1 VILFKNQ
8 VKEMKI
14 LLIGVLLI
22 CLNGFTGST
31 FDTITKFLSLNDYKW
46 YHYYSIGLTVSLI
59 VLLIFLNFRGGIKKH
74 IILEKKQYYVLPLIR
89 GLQFALITPIIFF
102 SLKYIPINIFTTLL
116 MTTPFFLLIFA
127 KFILNEKLNSI
138 SWVSIIIGFIG
149 VLIVLKPTNASI
161 NIYVFLV
168 LFVAITNALSFTV
181 VNKYSY
187 MATTYG
193 FTFYSIIP
201 AMLFSYIFF
210 FTDPIIPSGKALL
223 LFASS
228 GIIVMISAW
237 AFTAA
242 YHIAGKYSSIISPF
256 IFLQI
261 LWGSLYGIIFF
272 SEKISTLS
280 IIGIFVIIASG
291 SIAVYNRNK

>member
-1 VILFKNQ
+1 
-8 VKEMKI
+8 MKI
-14 LLIGVLLI
+14 LLLGILLI

-31 FDTITKFLSLNDYKW
+31 FDTITKFLSINDYKW
-46 YHYYSIGLTVSLI
+46 YHYYSIGLTISLLTLI
-59 VLLIFLNFRGGIKKH
+59 IFLQFNGGIKKH
-74 IILEKKQYYVLPLIR
+74 ILLKKKHYYFLPLIR
-89 GLQFALITPIIFF
+89 GLQFAFITPIIFY

-116 MTTPFFLLIFA
+116 MTTPFFLIIFA
-127 KFILNEKLNSI
+127 KFILNERLNII
-138 SWVSIIIGFIG
+138 SWISIIIGFVG
-149 VLIVLKPTNASI
+149 VVVVLKPTNASV

-168 LFVAITNALSFTV
+168 LLVAITNALSFTV

-193 FTFYSIIP
+193 FTFYGIIP
-201 AMLFSYIFF
+201 ATLFSYLFF
-210 FTDPIIPSGKALL
+210 FIDPMFPSVKELL

-228 GIIVMISAW
+228 GVIVMISAW

-242 YHIAGKYSSIISPF
+242 YHIAGKYSSIISCF

-261 LWGSLYGIIFF
+261 LWGTLYGIIFF

-280 IIGIFVIIASG
+280 IIGIFIIIASG
-291 SIAVYNRNK
+291 SIAVYNHNN

>member
-1 VILFKNQ
+1 
-8 VKEMKI
+8 MKI
-14 LLIGVLLI
+14 LLFGILLI

-31 FDTITKFLSLNDYKW
+31 FDTITKFLSINDYKW
-46 YHYYSIGLTVSLI
+46 YHYYSIGLTISLLT
-59 VLLIFLNFRGGIKKH
+59 LLIFLFFNGGIKKH
-74 IILEKKQYYVLPLIR
+74 ILLEKKQYYLIPIIR
-89 GLQFALITPIIFF
+89 GLQFGFITPIIFY

-116 MTTPFFLLIFA
+116 MTTPFFLIIFA
-127 KFILNEKLNSI
+127 KYILNEKLNSV
-138 SWVSIIIGFIG
+138 SWIAIILGFIG
-149 VLIVLKPTNASI
+149 VLIVLKPFNAILNI
-161 NIYVFLV
+161 NIFLV
-168 LFVAITNALSFTV
+168 LLVAMTNALSFTI

-193 FTFYSIIP
+193 FTFYGIIP
-201 AMLFSYIFF
+201 ATILSYLFF
-210 FTDPIIPSGKALL
+210 FIDPMIPSNKELL

-261 LWGSLYGIIFF
+261 FWASLYGVFF
-272 SEKISTLS
+272 FNEKIDTMSVL
-280 IIGIFVIIASG
+280 GIFVIVASG
-291 SIAVYNRNK
+291 SIAFYNRNK

>member
-1 VILFKNQ
+1 
-8 VKEMKI
+8 MKI
-14 LLIGVLLI
+14 LLLGISLI

-46 YHYYSIGLTVSLI
+46 YHYYSIGLTISLLC
-59 VLLIFLNFRGGIKKH
+59 LLVFLQFKGGIKKH
-74 IILEKKQYYVLPLIR
+74 ILLEKKQYYLIPMIR
-89 GLQFALITPIIFF
+89 GLQFAFITPVIFY

-116 MTTPFFLLIFA
+116 MTTPFFLIIFS

-138 SWVSIIIGFIG
+138 SWIAIIIGFIG
-149 VLIVLKPTNASI
+149 VLIVLKPTNANL
-161 NIYVFLV
+161 NIYVILI
-168 LFVAITNALSFTV
+168 LLVAITNALSFTV

-187 MATTYG
+187 MATTFG
-193 FTFYSIIP
+193 FTFYGIIP
-201 AMLFSYIFF
+201 ATLFSYLFF
-210 FTDPIIPSGKALL
+210 FTNPMIPTGKEFL

-228 GIIVMISAW
+228 GVIVMISAW

-261 LWGSLYGIIFF
+261 LWGSLYGVIFF
-272 SEKISTLS
+272 SEKISVIS
-280 IIGIFVIIASG
+280 ILGIFIIIVSG
-291 SIAVYNRNK
+291 SIAVYNRDK